1 MSDYLHV
8 STPCEA
14 SVGCARLKTAY
25 WPGIESVRLECRG
38 SEVETEVGAEDG
50 GSGTEVG
57 DTGSWAEA
65 EDTGSG
71 AEVEDTGSEQRTQA
85 LGGIQ
90 MPARERDSRERPMR
104 EARS

>member
-1 MSDYLHV
+1 VCAWSA
-8 STPCEA
+8 EA
-14 SVGCARLKTAY
+14 LVGT
-25 WPGIESVRLECRG
+25 
-38 SEVETEVGAEDG
+38 GAGAGDG

-85 LGGIQ
+85 LGRIQ
-90 MPARERDSRERPMR
+90 MHAHDRDPRERPTR